1 MNNMNFEQADLTY
14 LMDLS
19 NGNKQLIREILEL
32 FIKQTPADMELLSTH
47 IDQKDWEKAFKQAH
61 HIKPTLA
68 YVGANQLRQEL
79 QEIEDAAKHQQHLDS
94 IAAKHA
100 AMLPRLEVLY
110 GELKAYLKAFD

>member
-19 NGNKQLIREILEL
+19 NGNTQLIREIIEL

-47 IDQKDWEKAFKQAH
+47 IDQEEWEKAFKQAH

-79 QEIEDAAKHQQHLDS
+79 QKIEDAAKHQQHLDT
-94 IAAKHA
+94 IAAKYA
-100 AMLPRLEVLY
+100 AMLPRLDVLY
-110 GELKAYLKAFD
+110 GELNAYLKTIG